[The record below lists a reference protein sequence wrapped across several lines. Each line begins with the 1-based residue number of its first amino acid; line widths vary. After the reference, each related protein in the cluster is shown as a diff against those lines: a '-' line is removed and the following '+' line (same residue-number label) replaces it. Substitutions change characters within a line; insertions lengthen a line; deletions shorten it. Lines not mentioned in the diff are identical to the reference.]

1 MNREEMQT
9 ELDALKRR
17 IAEIE
22 AQMAEPDWV
31 PFPGEM
37 IEVRN
42 NDTDSWLV
50 RVATGEVVGGC
61 VQAFID
67 GETNGMFMEWRQ
79 ARTLSDPNVI
89 QLRPHTPGDP
99 MPCDGK
105 SMVVVRIPDG
115 RIASGKAYS
124 WAWDGIVAWAPL
136 P

>member
-1 MNREEMQT
+1 MNRKEMQT
-9 ELDALKRR
+9 ELDTLKRR
-17 IAEIE
+17 IAELE
-22 AQMAEPDWV
+22 AQLAEPEWV
-31 PFPGEM
+31 PFPGE
-37 IEVRN
+37 IVEVS
-42 NDTDSWLV
+42 DVGTSWH
-50 RVATGEVVGGC
+50 VARFRSHE
-61 VQAFID
+61 D
-67 GETNGMFMEWRQ
+67 GREFPFRSSPNGVSWKY
-79 ARTLSDPNVI
+79 ARPLSDPNVI

>member
-1 MNREEMQT
+1 MNREEMYT
-9 ELDALKRR
+9 ELNTLKYR
-17 IAEIE
+17 IAELE
-22 AQMAEPDWV
+22 AQMNEPEWV
-31 PFPGEM
+31 PFPGEL

-42 NDTDSWLV
+42 
-50 RVATGEVVGGC
+50 VGGPE
-61 VQAFID
+61 D
-67 GETNGMFMEWRQ
+67 GWKIRRFVSKGGSVAPFVCEGEGNNYRWMN
-79 ARTLSDPNVI
+79 ARPLSDPNII

-115 RIASGKAYS
+115 RISSGKAYS

>member
-31 PFPGEM
+31 PFPGEIVEGRDRDGDEWVVSRFVERVPERCHQWDCGVDM
-37 IEVRN
+37 WIHVRP
-42 NDTDSWLV
+42 L
-50 RVATGEVVGGC
+50 
-61 VQAFID
+61 Q
-67 GETNGMFMEWRQ
+67 
-79 ARTLSDPNVI
+79 DPNVI

-115 RIASGKAYS
+115 RISSGKAYS